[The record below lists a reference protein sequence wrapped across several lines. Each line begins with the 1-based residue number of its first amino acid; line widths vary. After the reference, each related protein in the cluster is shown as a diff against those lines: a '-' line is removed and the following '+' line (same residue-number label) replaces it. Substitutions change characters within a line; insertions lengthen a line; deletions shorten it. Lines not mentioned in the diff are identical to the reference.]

1 MSEDLHAAIRESRK
15 IINAREIRADGYKGK
30 KKWMI
35 IHQVHGVLQIFA
47 PNVAAAIYAAGDH
60 WGVNPKKAEFHQGC
74 SVREM

>member
-1 MSEDLHAAIRESRK
+1 MSEDLYAAIRESRK
-15 IINAREIRADGYKGK
+15 RITAREIRADGYKGK

-47 PNVAAAIYAAGDH
+47 PNVAAAIYAAGNF
-60 WGVNPKKAEFHQGC
+60 WGVSPKKAEFHQGC

>member
-1 MSEDLHAAIRESRK
+1 MSEDLHAVSRMGRK
-15 IINAREIRADGYKGK
+15 IITAREIRADGYKGK

-35 IHQVHGVLQIFA
+35 IHQAHGVLQIFA
-47 PNVAAAIYAAGDH
+47 PNVAAAIYAAGNF